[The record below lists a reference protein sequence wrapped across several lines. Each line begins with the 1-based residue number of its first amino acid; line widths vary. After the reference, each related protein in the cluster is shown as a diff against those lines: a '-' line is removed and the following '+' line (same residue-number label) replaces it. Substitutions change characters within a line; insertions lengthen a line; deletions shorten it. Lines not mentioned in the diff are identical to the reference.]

1 MRGDQFDAARCD
13 LRAQRVAFLSAVA
26 NDSLWFLAG
35 SSTATSVCYPDRSDR
50 FFGEP
55 GSPSFLKNSVS
66 RTAGL
71 PRSGRFFRSRL
82 VRWDFSGVTSHA
94 MKKWTSLHTDTLDM
108 NTGFR

>member
-1 MRGDQFDAARCD
+1 MVAAQRSAILGPWFAPIPAMRGDQFDAARCE
-13 LRAQRVAFLSAVA
+13 LRAQRVAVIAAVA
-26 NDSLWFLAG
+26 NDTLRFLAG

-71 PRSGRFFRSRL
+71 PRAGGFFRRAAL
-82 VRWDFSGVTSHA
+82 
-94 MKKWTSLHTDTLDM
+94 SLE
-108 NTGFR
+108 FPCV